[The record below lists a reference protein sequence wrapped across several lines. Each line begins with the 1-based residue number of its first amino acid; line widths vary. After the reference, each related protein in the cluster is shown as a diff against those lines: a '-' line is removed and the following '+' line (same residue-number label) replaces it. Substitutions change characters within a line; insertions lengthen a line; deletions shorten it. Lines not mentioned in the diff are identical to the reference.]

1 MLIVESLRNEEKD
14 KQSKESLDLQVALEK
29 AWMSRS
35 SLREGL
41 LRDKGQQEN
50 RVLQSHSRHG

>member
-1 MLIVESLRNEEKD
+1 MLIAESLRNEEKD

-35 SLREGL
+35 SLREAST
-41 LRDKGQQEN
+41 GQ
-50 RVLQSHSRHG
+50 RTARKPSSAKSF